1 MPLTQFQNLDF
12 EDIKT
17 QIKDY
22 LRANSN
28 FTDFDF
34 EGSNMSVLI
43 DTLAYNSYITAYN
56 SNMVANEVF
65 IDSATLRENVAAL
78 ARNIGYTPRSKKSS
92 KAIVSFFIDTSSYAV
107 QPLTL
112 TVKAGVV
119 AVSNTYNQNNYSFAI
134 MNDITVPVVDNIAE
148 FNDISIYEGSY
159 LTKTFT
165 YRETGDNVPIERF
178 IIPNSDIDTSTIKV
192 TVSPNSAATNLKTV
206 YKLTDNIIDVDNN
219 SLIFLLQEV
228 ADEKYEIIFGDGK
241 FGKKLEDSNHI
252 IVSYLS
258 TNGIDANG
266 VNSFTFTGNIQDNS
280 GVTVTEGISDLATVN
295 SSENGDSV
303 ESVSSI
309 KKYAP
314 LVYSAQN
321 RAVTA
326 DDYKAI
332 ITKIYSNTESVSVY
346 GGEDTSPPQFGKV
359 FISIKP
365 KNGKYLSQIE
375 KIELK
380 TKLKRYTVAGI
391 LPQLIDLKYLY
402 VELDTSAYYNANAT
416 NSVDALKT
424 AITTTLNTYARANEL
439 NTFGARFKFSKAM
452 RLIDQT
458 DSAITSNITRVA
470 MRRDLR
476 PALADLATYEF
487 CYGNA
492 FNVNSLNGF
501 NIKSSGFS
509 VSGISGTV
517 YISDIPNPDRRTGRL
532 ILFKL
537 LSSNQVAIIRNN
549 IGTIEYTKGEILIN
563 AIIINSTIINTDQPI
578 IEISGTPKS
587 YDVIGLQDLYLQLDN
602 SNSLVTMVSDTI
614 SSGADISGSN
624 YVVSSSFPNGRDDRE
639 SPLVRGVP
647 QYATVTGIEATN
659 VQEVD
664 TSYAAT
670 YTTSTTFNSEQVT
683 ANSVSGGYSY

>member
-1 MPLTQFQNLDF
+1 MPLTQFTNLDF
-12 EDIKT
+12 DQIKT

-34 EGSNMSVLI
+34 EGSNMTVLI

-78 ARNIGYTPRSKKSS
+78 ARNVGYTPRSKKSA
-92 KAIVSFFIDTSSYAV
+92 KAKISFFIDTSNYSTA
-107 QPLTL
+107 PLTL
-112 TVKAGVV
+112 TLKAGTV
-119 AVSNTYNQNNYSFAI
+119 AVSNTFSSENYSFAI
-134 MNDITVPVVDNIAE
+134 MDDITVAVVDNIAT
-148 FNDISIYEGSY
+148 FTDIDIYEGSY

-165 YRETGDNVPIERF
+165 YRETGDNVPIEKF
-178 IIPNSDIDTSTIKV
+178 ILPNDSVDTATIKV
-192 TVSPNSAATNLKTV
+192 TVSPNSSATNLKTI
-206 YKLTDNIIDVDNN
+206 YKLTNNIIDVDNQ

-228 ADEKYEIIFGDGK
+228 ADEKYELIFGDGK
-241 FGKKLEDSNHI
+241 FGKKLEDSNFI
-252 IVSYLS
+252 NVNYIS
-258 TNGIDANG
+258 TNGKDANG

-280 GVTVTEGISDLATVN
+280 GVTVTEGISLLTTTNGA
-295 SSENGDSV
+295 ENGADI

-332 ITKIYSNTESVSVY
+332 VTNIYANTESVSVY
-346 GGEDTSPPQFGKV
+346 GGEDTSPPQFGRV

-380 TKLKRYTVAGI
+380 NKLKRYTVAGI
-391 LPQLIDLKYLY
+391 LPQLIDLKYLF

-416 NSVDALKT
+416 NSVNALKT
-424 AITTTLNTYARANEL
+424 AIVSTLDTYPRSSEL
-439 NTFGARFKFSKAM
+439 NTFGARFKYSKALN
-452 RLIDQT
+452 LIDQT
-458 DSAITSNITRVA
+458 DSAITSNITRVS
-470 MRRDLR
+470 MRRDMR
-476 PALADLATYEF
+476 PALADLATYEL

-492 FNVNSLNGF
+492 FNVNSLNGY
-501 NIKSSGFS
+501 NIKSSGFTI
-509 VSGISGTV
+509 SGVSGTV
-517 YISDIPNPDRRTGRL
+517 YLSDIPNPDRKTGRI

-549 IGTIEYTKGEILIN
+549 IGSIEYTKGEILLN
-563 AIIINSTIINTDQPI
+563 ALIITSTVLSSDQPTI
-578 IEISGTPKS
+578 QISGTPKS

-647 QYATVTGIEATN
+647 QYTTVTGTESIT

-664 TSYAAT
+664 TSYAST
-670 YTTSTTFNSEQVT
+670 YTTSTTFNSEEVT
-683 ANSVSGGYSY
+683 AQSTSGGYSY

>member
-1 MPLTQFQNLDF
+1 MPLTQFTNLDF
-12 EDIKT
+12 DQIKT

-78 ARNIGYTPRSKKSS
+78 ARNVGYTPRSKQAATAK
-92 KAIVSFFIDTSSYAV
+92 VSFFVDTSTYSV

-112 TVKAGVV
+112 TLKAGIV
-119 AVSNTYNQNNYSFAI
+119 AVSNTFASENYSFAI
-134 MNDITVPVVDNIAE
+134 MNDVTVPVVDEIATFSNVE
-148 FNDISIYEGSY
+148 IKEGSY

-165 YRETGDNVPIERF
+165 YRETGDDVPIEKF
-178 IIPNSDIDTSTIKV
+178 ILPNDGIDTSTIKV
-192 TVSPNSAATNLKTV
+192 SVSPNSTATNLKTI
-206 YKLTDNIIDVDNN
+206 YKLTNNIVDVTNT

-228 ADEKYEIIFGDGK
+228 ADEKYEILFGDGK
-241 FGKKLEDSNHI
+241 FGKKLEDSNFI
-252 IVSYLS
+252 TVNYIS
-258 TNGIDANG
+258 TNGLDANG
-266 VNSFTFTGNIQDNS
+266 VDSFTFTGNIEDNT
-280 GVTVTEGISDLATVN
+280 GVVVTEGISLLTSTQKA
-295 SSENGDSV
+295 ENGATI
-303 ESVSSI
+303 ESVQSI

-332 ITKIYSNTESVSVY
+332 VTKIYSNTESVSVY

-365 KNGKYLSQIE
+365 RNGKYLSQIE

-380 TKLKRYTVAGI
+380 NKLKRYTVAGI
-391 LPQLIDLKYLY
+391 LPNIIDLKYLY
-402 VELDTSAYYNANAT
+402 VELDSSVYYNANST
-416 NSVDALKT
+416 NSVNALKT
-424 AITTTLNTYARANEL
+424 AVINTLDTYAKSSEL
-439 NTFGARFKFSKAM
+439 NTFGARFKFSKALN
-452 RLIDQT
+452 LIDKT
-458 DSAITSNITRVA
+458 NSAITSNITRVS

-476 PALADLATYEF
+476 PALNDLATYEL

-492 FNVNSLNGF
+492 FNVNSLNGY
-501 NIKSSGFS
+501 NIKSSGFT

-517 YISDIPNPDRRTGRL
+517 YLSDIPNADRKSGRV

-537 LSSNQVAIIRNN
+537 LASNQVAVVRNN
-549 IGTIEYTKGEILIN
+549 IGTIDYTKGEILLN
-563 AIIINSTIINTDQPI
+563 ALIINSTTIAGDQPTI
-578 IEISGTPKS
+578 QISGTPKS

-647 QYATVTGIEATN
+647 QYTTVTGTESYT

-664 TSYAAT
+664 TSYAST
-670 YTTSTTFNSEQVT
+670 YTTSTTFNSTEVT
-683 ANSVSGGYSY
+683 ANSINGGY